1 MAQTF
6 THNLLHPRHWLTWSG
21 LGLLWLLVQLPYPIL
36 HILGS
41 GLGKISRP
49 FLKRR
54 EGIAI
59 RNIEL
64 CFPEMTPFARS
75 QMVNKNFVSLGLGLM
90 ETGIAWFWSDARVKK
105 WFDVEGLENLTGATR
120 GVMVVGIHF
129 MSLELCGRVMG
140 LCHPMMATYRP
151 HNDPLMEWVQTKGRM
166 RSNKAMI
173 NRRNLSGFVH
183 ALKAGE
189 AVWFAPDQDYGSKGS
204 VFAPFFSVKKAAT
217 TNGTYALSKLAG
229 APLITLSM
237 IRRSDKKG
245 YHMYISN
252 PLSGYPGEDKVA
264 AAAYMNKIIE
274 REILRA
280 PEQYLWMHRR
290 FKTRPEGEVSLYK

>member
-21 LGLLWLLVQLPYPIL
+21 LGLLWLLVQLPYPVL

-54 EGIAI
+54 EGIAS

-90 ETGIAWFWSDARVKK
+90 ETGMAWFWSDARVKK

-151 HNDPLMEWVQTKGRM
+151 HNNPLMEWVQTKGRM

-229 APLITLSM
+229 A
-237 IRRSDKKG
+237 
-245 YHMYISN
+245 
-252 PLSGYPGEDKVA
+252 
-264 AAAYMNKIIE
+264 
-274 REILRA
+274 
-280 PEQYLWMHRR
+280 
-290 FKTRPEGEVSLYK
+290 